1 MFREPVEWAVEAGT
15 CRSDLT
21 VDDIVILGLM
31 NTAPLFEADP
41 KKRGARADRAWAFLL
56 ELLQP

>member
-21 VDDIVILGLM
+21 VDDIVIFGLM

-41 KKRGARADRAWAFLL
+41 KKRSALANRAWAFQV
-56 ELLQP
+56 EILQP